1 MRSEIIAM
9 LSSMPPD
16 SSFARQTLFRTESM
30 SRSIDSF
37 FAFRKFRNW
46 TSRSVGAPDCGKSL
60 SKYSAYDTIVSL
72 NEIFAKKIYD
82 SSKSRFRCFLKTICQ
97 RRVVDYL
104 RKNAKGANFGS
115 IDDDE
120 SDVLCSAEKL
130 YAESKK
136 VELQEAEKRAFRE
149 SLLLDAYMSIRHK
162 FDARTCAAFEM
173 IKLEDIDVETVVREL
188 GVSQNAVN
196 NAVYRIMKKL
206 KETVQKE
213 RELKCL

>member
-1 MRSEIIAM
+1 M
-9 LSSMPPD
+9 
-16 SSFARQTLFRTESM
+16 
-30 SRSIDSF
+30 
-37 FAFRKFRNW
+37 
-46 TSRSVGAPDCGKSL
+46 
-60 SKYSAYDTIVSL
+60 
-72 NEIFAKKIYD
+72 
-82 SSKSRFRCFLKTICQ
+82 
-97 RRVVDYL
+97 

-120 SDVLCSAEKL
+120 SDVLCSVEKL

-136 VELQEAEKRAFRE
+136 VELQEAEERAFRE

>member
-1 MRSEIIAM
+1 
-9 LSSMPPD
+9 MPA
-16 SSFARQTLFRTESM
+16 SV
-30 SRSIDSF
+30 IDEVV
-37 FAFRKFRNW
+37 A
-46 TSRSVGAPDCGKSL
+46 
-60 SKYSAYDTIVSL
+60 DTIVSL
-72 NEIFAKKIYD
+72 NEIFSKKIYD

-136 VELQEAEKRAFRE
+136 VELQEAEERAFRE

-213 RELKCL
+213 GELKCL